1 MKQMKLWLAL
11 IAILILGI
19 ITSKC
24 KKDDYEEI
32 TGECP
37 IVVSTNP
44 TNLETGVT
52 LDKIITVTFNTKMD
66 EATITQAA
74 FTLHTTTVKDG
85 NAEETSV
92 NGTITYNAENNTMSF
107 TPSTH
112 LTANT
117 TYTGKVFTSVKEIHG
132 NALQTPY
139 IWTFSTGSFVLPTVI
154 STVPRNAA
162 VNIAINTKIS
172 ATFSESMD
180 PLTLNQSTF
189 TLKHGTTV
197 VDGAVTYFGTT
208 STFSPSGPLAANTLY
223 TATITTGAKN
233 TAGVALGSNYVWTFT
248 TGSASDATAPIVIS
262 TFPENLA
269 TDVGYNSSLLATFS
283 EAMDPLS
290 ITDASFTLKN
300 GTIAVPG
307 AVTYTGVVATL
318 KPFVVLL
325 PNTLYTATITTMAK
339 DLAGNQMEQNYVWT
353 FTTGIIPDDVAPT
366 VIVTVPENLATNVAI
381 NARPSAIFSEPMNPF
396 TINQSTFI
404 IKHGETSVS
413 GVVTYSG
420 LTAVFSPLSNL
431 AANTVYTATITN
443 AAEDLAGNK
452 MINNYIWSF
461 TTGSAPDN
469 TPPTVIAVYPTNYAT
484 DVAVI
489 TRPTATFSELMDPLT
504 INAATFV
511 IKQGST
517 PIAGSVAYIGVVAT
531 FTPGSNFAANTVYT
545 ATITNSVEDLAG
557 NTMLN
562 DFVWTFTTAA
572 AADMTP
578 PNVISTF
585 PVNLATNVSLNVIPT
600 ATFSELMDPS
610 TINATSFTLKQG
622 VNTINGVVTYEG
634 TTATFAPASSL
645 TGNTLYTAT
654 IVNTVKDLAGN
665 NMVNNYVWTF
675 TTGDALDITPPT
687 VTSTIPANLATNV
700 PTNVIPTATFS
711 ELMDPLTI
719 NASTFKISQGG
730 TPISGVISYAGLVAT
745 FTPGSNFAANTVYT
759 ATITNNVEDLAGN
772 AMVNDYVWTF
782 TTAAAADITPPNVI
796 STFPVNLATN
806 VPINVIPTA
815 TFSELMDPSTINA
828 TSFTLQQGVNTIN
841 GVVSYAGTT
850 ATFAPASSLAGNTL
864 YTATIVN
871 TVKDLAGNN
880 MVNNYVWT
888 FTTGNAPDLTP
899 PTVISTIPVN
909 LATNV
914 PTNVIPT
921 AVFSELMDPSTINAT
936 SFTLQQGVNT
946 INGVVSYAG
955 TTATFAP
962 ASSLAGNT
970 LYTATIVNTVKDLA
984 GNNMVNNYVWTFT
997 TGNAPDL
1004 TPPTVISTI
1013 PVNLAT
1019 NVPTNVIPTA
1029 VFSELMDPSTIN
1041 ATSFTL
1047 QQGVNTINGVVSYAG
1062 TTATFA
1068 PASSL
1073 AGNTLY
1079 TATIVNTVKDLAGN
1093 NMVNNYVWTFT
1104 TVSNQAPTVIST
1116 DPENLASNVQLN
1128 KVITAD
1134 FSEMMNPMTINN
1146 ESFTLKIGNT
1156 PVAGQV
1162 SYSGLRA
1169 SFAPSSN
1176 LVSGTTYIATITT
1189 AAQNLAGVSLE
1200 SNYVW
1205 TFTTVGAS
1213 GAPFVD
1219 LKSVG
1224 RFGIIAGVGIANNAG
1239 FSVIN
1244 DQDVGISPGVRS
1256 SVTGFPPAI
1265 VVNGAIYASDDIAPP
1280 GVAAMLIEAKQ
1291 DLTDAYLFAEGA
1303 TVPAPATVSGDQG
1316 GLTLYPG
1323 IYKSTSTLLI
1333 QSGDLTLDAQ
1343 GDENAVWIFQIA
1355 SGFTTVGGAGGNV
1368 ILSGGAQAKNIFWQ
1382 TGTSATVGD
1391 NTSFKGNILALTS
1404 ITMNSGAVAQ
1414 GRMLCINGAIVLTNT
1429 NIINKP

>member
-997 TGNAPDL
+997 T
-1004 TPPTVISTI
+1004 
-1013 PVNLAT
+1013 
-1019 NVPTNVIPTA
+1019 
-1029 VFSELMDPSTIN
+1029 
-1041 ATSFTL
+1041 
-1047 QQGVNTINGVVSYAG
+1047 
-1062 TTATFA
+1062 
-1068 PASSL
+1068 
-1073 AGNTLY
+1073 
-1079 TATIVNTVKDLAGN
+1079 
-1093 NMVNNYVWTFT
+1093 
-1104 TVSNQAPTVIST
+1104 VSNQAPTVIST